1 MEETFLSRHNSRN
14 YTENMNGWDWPNLD
28 FKLPSTKGAVNR
40 IKGYWLF
47 GLGVDSLLLQVMHS
61 FKGGH

>member
-1 MEETFLSRHNSRN
+1 MGLAKFRLSIAIN
-14 YTENMNGWDWPNLD
+14 
-28 FKLPSTKGAVNR
+28 KGAVNR